1 MIKYKEDYKK
11 ITSTR
16 KGELKMDV
24 RLPIGELQVPEK
36 VTLENIQE
44 WLQEIDTYTIRL
56 RETVDSLSDGDLS
69 KTYRDGSWTVRQLVH
84 HIADSQLNMYQR
96 LKMALTDENPKV
108 PAFDQEKW
116 AIQPDTKLPTE
127 SSIKML
133 EGINE
138 RIVFLGNHLTE
149 EQLDRAFTLQGNEEI
164 TVAKKV
170 AKLAWH
176 EEHHLAHI
184 KIALAK

>member
-1 MIKYKEDYKK
+1 
-11 ITSTR
+11 
-16 KGELKMDV
+16 MDV
-24 RLPIGELQVPEK
+24 RYPIGKLQVPEK

-44 WLQEIDTYTIRL
+44 WLKEIETYTIRL
-56 RETVDSLSDGDLS
+56 RETVDSLSDEELS
-69 KTYRDGSWTVRQLVH
+69 RTYRDGSWTVRQLVH

-96 LKMALTDENPKV
+96 LKLALTDENPTV
-108 PAFDQEKW
+108 PAFDEEKW
-116 AIQPDTKLPTE
+116 AIQPDTKLPVE

-138 RIVFLGNHLTE
+138 RIVSLGYSLTE
-149 EQLDRAFTLQGNEEI
+149 EQLDRAFTHQENGKI
-164 TVAKKV
+164 TVATKV

-184 KIALAK
+184 KIALSK

>member
-1 MIKYKEDYKK
+1 
-11 ITSTR
+11 
-16 KGELKMDV
+16 MDV
-24 RLPIGELQVPEK
+24 KYPIGQLQVPEK
-36 VTLENIQE
+36 VTLENVRE
-44 WLQEIDTYTIRL
+44 WLKEIESYTIRL
-56 RETVDSLSDGDLS
+56 RETVSSLSEEEFN

-96 LKMALTDENPKV
+96 LKLALTDDNPIV
-108 PAFDQEKW
+108 PAFDEEKW
-116 AIQPDTKLPTE
+116 AIQPDTKLPVL

-138 RIVFLGNHLTE
+138 RIVSLGQSLTE
-149 EQLDRAFTLQGNEEI
+149 EQLDRAFTHQKNGKI
-164 TVAKKV
+164 TVATKV

-184 KIALAK
+184 KIALSK